1 MLTQVTLRNIY
12 LKIIEGVG
20 DILYQDDPIR
30 ALAPLLEVLVHID
43 KLIPGQSTSHE
54 QLVKQ
59 DASKKIMEN
68 ER

>member
-1 MLTQVTLRNIY
+1 MIQTTLRNIY

-30 ALAPLLEVLVHID
+30 ALDPLLDVLEHID
-43 KLIPGQSTSHE
+43 KLIPGKSTAHE

-59 DASKKIMEN
+59 DASKKIMES